1 MIDGFVRDWPRY
13 HAAIRPKKIATI
25 DRATGRSRT
34 YAELHDRV
42 GRLAG
47 VLMDAGVK
55 PGDRV
60 GVLSPN
66 TTDILDILFATWRI
80 GAIHLALNFR
90 LTASELSVIL
100 EDSTPTIAFHDPAFS
115 AVAEKLSDECAW
127 RELGLGAPESEF
139 ESTIRDAQMRT
150 DPVCASLDDV
160 CMLMFS
166 SGTTGRPKGVAI
178 THGMVLGTLINGA
191 TCLGLDEKAVSYAA
205 VPLFHIA
212 GMMGFSIPAL
222 FAGGTAVLEREFIP
236 DLVFDAIEDLEL
248 GVTHL
253 IFVPAM
259 WAGLRLHPRAKTTDY
274 SRLQLTMGG
283 GSSVP
288 PPLIH
293 WWAQIGVTIQEVWGM
308 TETCGGHT
316 VMQKHHV
323 ASRAGSAGLPMM
335 VCDMR
340 VVDAHGNDLPSGES
354 GELWVRGPNVLQ
366 GYWNRP
372 DADADSFIDGWFR
385 TGDIASIDAD
395 GFVTIR
401 DRLKDMY
408 ISGGENVYPAEVEA
422 ALFQIDAVAEVAVV
436 GIEDEKWGETG
447 CAFIV
452 VKPGSELSETE
463 VAEHCADRLARYK
476 HPRKVVFTEVIPRNA
491 TGKILKYQ
499 LRESLQ

>member
-1 MIDGFVRDWPRY
+1 MTDGFVADWARY
-13 HAAIRPKKIATI
+13 HASTRPEKVATI
-25 DRATGRSRT
+25 DRATDRLRT
-34 YAELHDRV
+34 YAQLHERV
-42 GRLAG
+42 GRVAG
-47 VLMDAGVK
+47 MLIDAGVK

-66 TTDILDILFATWRI
+66 TTDLLDILLATWRI

-90 LTASELSVIL
+90 LTPAELEGIL
-100 EDSTPTIAFHDPAFS
+100 EDADPRIVFHDPAF
-115 AVAEKLSDECAW
+115 APIAKELGEHCEW
-127 RELGLGAPESEF
+127 RELGLGDAASDF
-139 ESTIRDAQMRT
+139 EKQINSARVLNE
-150 DPVCASLDDV
+150 PASSALDDP

-166 SGTTGRPKGVAI
+166 SGTTGRPKGVVI
-178 THGMVLGTLINGA
+178 THAIVLGTLINGA
-191 TCLGLDEKAVSYAA
+191 TSLGLDQNAVSYAA

-222 FAGGTAVLEREFIP
+222 FAGGTAILEREFIP
-236 DLVFDAIEDLEL
+236 DRVFDAIEDTDL

-259 WAGLRLHPRAKTTDY
+259 WAGLRLHPRARTTDY

-293 WWAQIGVTIQEVWGM
+293 WWAQVGVTIQEVWGM

-316 VMQKHHV
+316 VMQEQHV
-323 ASRAGSAGLPMM
+323 ATHAGSAGKTMM
-335 VCDMR
+335 VCDVR
-340 VVDAHGNDLPSGES
+340 VVDGAFNEVPTGAN
-354 GELWVRGPNVLQ
+354 GELLVRGPNVLRN
-366 GYWNRP
+366 YWNRP
-372 DADADSFIDGWFR
+372 DADKEAFVDGWFR

-395 GFVTIR
+395 GFVTIH

-422 ALFQIDAVAEVAVV
+422 VLFQIEAVAEVAVV
-436 GIEDEKWGETG
+436 GIDDEEWGETG

-452 VKPGSELSETE
+452 IKSGQELTEAE
-463 VAEHCADRLARYK
+463 VARHCEGRLARFK
-476 HPRKVVFTEVIPRNA
+476 HPRKVLFVDAIPRNA

-499 LRESLQ
+499 LRESLA